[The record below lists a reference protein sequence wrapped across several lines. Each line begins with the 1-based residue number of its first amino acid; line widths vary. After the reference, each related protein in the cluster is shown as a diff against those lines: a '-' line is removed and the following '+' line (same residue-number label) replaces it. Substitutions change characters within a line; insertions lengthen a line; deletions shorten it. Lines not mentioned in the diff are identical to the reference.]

1 MKDAKPQLPTGNS
14 PRMFFMRCVWF
25 ALWGGR
31 FPFANSDTVT
41 VEFKNG
47 HYSFKSKSV
56 QRGASKPTPAGNWN
70 YRGMYDPAATTPYM
84 TFDVVQYGTGTSAG
98 MYLSTIDNNNNT
110 PDSGIGWVQVSTGT
124 GTWL

>member
-1 MKDAKPQLPTGNS
+1 MGTP
-14 PRMFFMRCVWF
+14 V
-25 ALWGGR
+25 
-31 FPFANSDTVT
+31 
-41 VEFKNG
+41 
-47 HYSFKSKSV
+47 
-56 QRGASKPTPAGNWN
+56 KPTSEDPHSEHHVRLDERVFRGLGLLLAGAGIRISTNADGQYIISSTARGGGPQTTISSNWN
-70 YRGMYDPAATTPYM
+70 YRGMYDPATTCPYM

>member
-1 MKDAKPQLPTGNS
+1 MKDARPQLPSGKS
-14 PRMFFMRCVWF
+14 PRMFFARCVWW

-41 VEFKNG
+41 VEYTAG
-47 HYSFKSKSV
+47 HYYFKAKPSRGNPSKS
-56 QRGASKPTPAGNWN
+56 TPSGNWN
-70 YRGMYDPAATTPYM
+70 YRGMYDPAAANPYM
-84 TFDVVQYGTGTSAG
+84 TFDVVQYGSGTSAG
-98 MYLSTIDNNNNT
+98 MYLSTIDNNNNA